1 MALLDNHV
9 IEFPTGPARTSDITY
24 RIYDW
29 NRVDNAGQPRELHTA
44 LAVDAIDF
52 SKDGDSC
59 HIKYEKQ
66 TNKSVKLVDCPYF
79 TTNVIALDG
88 EKEFDYASLDSFVL
102 YICTAGKAE
111 VKMGEH
117 SEKLS
122 PYELVMIPAE
132 ADSVTLSGAATLLEV
147 YIK

>member
-1 MALLDNHV
+1 MLE
-9 IEFPTGPARTSDITY
+9 IQQTSDVTY

-29 NRVDNAGQPRELHTA
+29 NRVDDKGNPRELHTA

-52 SKDGDSC
+52 ASEAEEC
-59 HIKYEKQ
+59 HIRYEEKPNQ
-66 TNKSVKLVDCPYF
+66 SVKMVDCPYF
-79 TTNVIALDG
+79 TTNIIALEG

-102 YICTAGKAE
+102 YICTAGEAD
-111 VKMGEH
+111 VTVGGVTEH
-117 SEKLS
+117 IT

-132 ADSVTLSGAATLLEV
+132 ADVVSLKGNAKLLEV